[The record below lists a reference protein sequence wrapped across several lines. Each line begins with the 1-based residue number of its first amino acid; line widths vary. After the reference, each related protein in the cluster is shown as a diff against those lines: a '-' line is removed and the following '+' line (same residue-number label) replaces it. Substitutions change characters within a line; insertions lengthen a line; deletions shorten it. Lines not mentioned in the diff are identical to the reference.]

1 VSHPIAH
8 DLPALVGE
16 LRQLHRELLELQLV
30 RRSDGLERI
39 GEALRRLG
47 EVGSPA
53 GILARSAEE
62 LGRSSD
68 FDRVLVSRVD
78 DRQLSPLVLWSR
90 GGVDGAGPALAG
102 RSMPLAY
109 PLIELEIV
117 QRRDA
122 AVVSVAESG
131 RRAAPELAELMGW
144 ERYVVAAIELEGKTA
159 GLLHAD
165 RGGGQAA
172 LDELDLELARLYAGG
187 LAQVYERS
195 VLRAQLQLRRDRL
208 QSAAQWIQA
217 QTIKLAAEE
226 APSRAPALASDDR
239 QLAEILTPR
248 ELEVLRLVAR
258 GLSNR
263 AIAVSLTLGEGTVK
277 YHVKNI
283 LRKLQARSRTEAV
296 SRYMRLYGEG
306 EQS

>member
-1 VSHPIAH
+1 MSHPTAH
-8 DLPALVGE
+8 DLAALVGE

-39 GEALRRLG
+39 GDALRRLG

-53 GILARSAEE
+53 GILARSAQA
-62 LGRSSD
+62 LGHSSD

-78 DRQLSPLVLWSR
+78 EGRLVPLVLWSR
-90 GGVDGAGPALAG
+90 GSPDGAGPAVGG

-109 PLIELEIV
+109 PLIELEVV
-117 QRRDA
+117 QRRDGA
-122 AVVSVAESG
+122 LVSVAASG
-131 RRAAPELAELMGW
+131 GRAAPELAELMGW
-144 ERYVVAAIELEGKTA
+144 ERYVVAAIELEGKTV
-159 GLLHAD
+159 GLVHAD
-165 RGGGQAA
+165 RGGGQVV
-172 LDELDLELARLYAGG
+172 LDALDLELARLYAGG
-187 LAQVYERS
+187 LAGVYERS

-208 QSAAQWIQA
+208 QSAAQWIQG
-217 QTIKLAAEE
+217 QMIELAAEE
-226 APSRAPALASDDR
+226 APGRAAALASDDR

-263 AIAVSLTLGEGTVK
+263 AIAASLTLGEGTVK

-283 LRKLQARSRTEAV
+283 LRKLQARSRSQAV

-306 EQS
+306 GQP